1 MVRTIAQSA
10 IRNPVDLIFGVD
22 SNVRVLR
29 VLARHGGLLSAADI
43 SHRAALSKSSTRV
56 GLLWLEEIGVIFAEG
71 TGYSR
76 LYRLNAEHYLA
87 DQIRSLF
94 AAEDRRFADIVEA
107 VKDSAG
113 STAPLVKSLWIY
125 GSVARGED
133 RLDSDLDV
141 AVVAEA
147 GDLAAVAETI
157 RDSLA
162 AHSGR
167 LGFTAS
173 VVGLDLSDVERLARD
188 RDPWWANAVADAI
201 VLSGRRP
208 EELAAL
214 ARADAD
220 G

>member
-1 MVRTIAQSA
+1 MARTNAQSA

-43 SHRAALSKSSTRV
+43 SQRAALSKSSTRL
-56 GLLWLEEIGVIFAEG
+56 GLLSLEESGVIVAEG
-71 TGYSR
+71 SGYSR

-87 DQIRSLF
+87 DHIRRLFDVEDQRF
-94 AAEDRRFADIVEA
+94 AAVIEA
-107 VKDSAG
+107 VKDSACNK
-113 STAPLVKSLWIY
+113 APLVEGLWIY
-125 GSVARGED
+125 GSVARGDD
-133 RLDSDLDV
+133 RLGSDLDV
-141 AVVAEA
+141 AVVADA
-147 GDLAAVAETI
+147 GDLAAVVETI

-167 LGFTAS
+167 LGFAAS
-173 VVGLDLSDVERLARD
+173 VVGLDLSDVARLAGD

>member
-1 MVRTIAQSA
+1 MARTISQSA

-43 SHRAALSKSSTRV
+43 SQRAALSKSSTRL
-56 GLLWLEEIGVIFAEG
+56 GLLSLEEIGVIFAEG
-71 TGYSR
+71 TGYNR
-76 LYRLNAEHYLA
+76 LYRLYPEYCLA

-94 AAEDRRFADIVEA
+94 DVEDRRFADIVEA

-113 STAPLVKSLWIY
+113 SKAPLVKSLWIY

-133 RLDSDLDV
+133 RLRSDLDV
-141 AVVAEA
+141 AVVAGA
-147 GDLAAVAETI
+147 GDLAAVVETI

-162 AHSGR
+162 AHAER

-173 VVGLDLSDVERLARD
+173 VVGLDMSDVERLARD

-208 EELAAL
+208 EELAASVG
-214 ARADAD
+214 ADAD

>member
-1 MVRTIAQSA
+1 VVRTIAQSA

-29 VLARHGGLLSAADI
+29 VLVRHGGLLSAPDI
-43 SHRAALSKSSTRV
+43 GRRARLSRSSARL
-56 GLLWLEEIGVIFAEG
+56 GLLSLEESGAVVAEG
-71 TGYSR
+71 AGYSR
-76 LYRLNAEHYLA
+76 LYRLNAKHYLA

-94 AAEDRRFADIVEA
+94 AAEDQRFSDVVEA

-113 STAPLVKSLWIY
+113 NKAPLIKSLWIY

-133 RLDSDLDV
+133 RLGSDLDV
-141 AVVAEA
+141 AVVADA
-147 GDLAAVAETI
+147 GDLAAVVETI

-167 LGFTAS
+167 LGFAAN
-173 VVGLDLSDVERLARD
+173 VVGLDMSDVERLARD

-208 EELAAL
+208 EELGASAG
-214 ARADAD
+214 ADAD

>member
-133 RLDSDLDV
+133 RLGSDLDV
-141 AVVAEA
+141 AVVADA
-147 GDLAAVAETI
+147 GDLAAVVETI
-157 RDSLA
+157 RDGLA